1 MGAKVGEGAGRSDA
15 PAHDAANL
23 LRYFHSD
30 KRPLWM
36 IPRRAKNHARLQC
49 ARPAGSSNGRTPD
62 SGSGSWGSNPCPAAS
77 EAAGRAAFHRSAR
90 LTPSVD
96 DGEPLRLGD
105 ELVPGQLVVARVE
118 DEPLRVFADCQII
131 V

>member
-23 LRYFHSD
+23 LRYFHSY

-77 EAAGRAAFHRSAR
+77 PVEIGTPLTVVSTQGEADIICGLLRANGIHCGARS
-90 LTPSVD
+90 LNP
-96 DGEPLRLGD
+96 
-105 ELVPGQLVVARVE
+105 
-118 DEPLRVFADCQII
+118 
-131 V
+131 